1 MTESFGIDVGGSGI
15 KGGRVDID
23 SGELLTERFRIP
35 TPRPAVP
42 GAMMDIAADI
52 VRKGDWTEGRVGCA
66 FPAVVQRGVVRTAAN
81 VDDSWIG
88 VDGGAALT
96 ERTGLPTIMMNDAD
110 AAGIAEMRF
119 GAGRSHR
126 DDGVVLILTFG
137 TGIGSALFVDGHLY
151 PNTEFG
157 HLELDG
163 YDAEDRAAARLRE
176 DKQLS
181 WKEWIGRVDR
191 YLHHAE
197 DLLWP
202 DLIVFGGG
210 ISKKSDKF
218 LPELTIRT
226 PVVPAELRNNAGIVG
241 AAIAA
246 VEGMP

>member
-1 MTESFGIDVGGSGI
+1 MTESFGIDIGGSGI
-15 KGGRVDID
+15 KGARVDID
-23 SGELLTERFRIP
+23 TGELLTERFRIP

-42 GAMMDIAADI
+42 DAMMDVAAEI
-52 VRKGDWTEGRVGCA
+52 VAKGDWTAGRVGCA
-66 FPAVVQRGVVRTAAN
+66 FPAVVQHGVVRTAAN

-88 VDGGAALT
+88 VEGGRLLT
-96 ERTGLPTIMMNDAD
+96 ERTGLPTIMLNDAD

-119 GAGRSHR
+119 GAGREFVH
-126 DDGVVLILTFG
+126 DGVVLILTFG

-163 YDAEDRAAARLRE
+163 HDAEDRAAARLRE

-181 WKEWIGRVDR
+181 WDEWIARVDR
-191 YLHHAE
+191 YLSHIE

-210 ISKKSDKF
+210 ISKKSEKF
-218 LPELTIRT
+218 LPKLTLRT
-226 PVVPAELRNNAGIVG
+226 RIVPAELRNNAGIVG